1 MALSYSKDITCAL
14 IQAGIVKEGGE
25 RMDMRILERAK
36 IFNRW
41 LIGELTLDEKS
52 LLVYIR
58 KMMDTEKSKK
68 GA

>member
-1 MALSYSKDITCAL
+1 
-14 IQAGIVKEGGE
+14 
-25 RMDMRILERAK
+25 MDMRILERAK